1 MSFAKDKF
9 VVIKQVISPELT
21 DFIYKYFLMKRTTAY
36 TLRKNNYF
44 TDEKYY
50 NLTGSWGDSQ
60 VPDAYSHYSDIVME
74 TLLLKVHPIMEKI
87 TKLKLYPAYS
97 YARIYNKGNVLK
109 RHTDRFSCEIST
121 TLNLGGDSWPI
132 FLEPNKN
139 VGISGVDGCTPSS
152 NNPGVKINLEPG
164 DMLIYSGCVLEHWR
178 ETFEGEVCGQVFL
191 HYNNIKTSGEE
202 YKFDKRPF
210 LGLPNYYNQ

>member
-1 MSFAKDKF
+1 MSFKKNKF
-9 VVIKQVISPELT
+9 IGIKKVINEDLT

-121 TLNLGGDSWPI
+121 TMNLGGDDWPI
-132 FLEPNKN
+132 YLEP
-139 VGISGVDGCTPSS
+139 SGKKGMK
-152 NNPGVKINLEPG
+152 GVKINLKPG
-164 DMLIYSGCVLEHWR
+164 DMLVYRGCELEHWR
-178 ETFEGEVCGQVFL
+178 DEFKGEHCSQVFL
-191 HYNNIKTSGEE
+191 HYNNKKTKNS
-202 YKFDKRPF
+202 KKNLFDGRPH
-210 LGLPNYYNQ
+210 LGLPKNYK

>member
-1 MSFAKDKF
+1 MSFKKNKF
-9 VVIKQVISPELT
+9 IVIKKVINEDLT

-121 TLNLGGDSWPI
+121 TMNLGGDDWPI
-132 FLEPNKN
+132 YLEP
-139 VGISGVDGCTPSS
+139 SGKKGMK
-152 NNPGVKINLEPG
+152 GVKINLKPG
-164 DMLIYSGCVLEHWR
+164 DM
-178 ETFEGEVCGQVFL
+178 
-191 HYNNIKTSGEE
+191 
-202 YKFDKRPF
+202 
-210 LGLPNYYNQ
+210 